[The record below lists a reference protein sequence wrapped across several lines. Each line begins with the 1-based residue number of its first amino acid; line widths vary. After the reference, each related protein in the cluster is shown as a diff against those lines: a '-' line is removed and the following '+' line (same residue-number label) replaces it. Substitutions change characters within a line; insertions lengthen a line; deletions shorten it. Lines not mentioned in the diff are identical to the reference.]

1 MKIIDTHSHPQFPQ
15 YDPDRDLM
23 LARARKEEIGI
34 ICVGTD
40 WEMSKAAIELAEQ
53 NENMWAS
60 VGLHPNDNLAEEYDQ
75 EMYREMAAHPKVVAI
90 GEVGLDYYRTTEE
103 HHKKKQRERFEKQ
116 IELAVETGKP
126 LIIHCRDAHDDMT
139 EILKNNLLR
148 LKSGG
153 VIHSFTGK
161 LSDAKKYI
169 DLGFYIGLNGIIT
182 FTRQYDETVMNVPLE
197 KILLETDAPYLTP
210 EPHRGKR
217 NESSFVVFVAEQI
230 ARLRG
235 LAPEKVISQTTQ
247 NTERLFL
254 I

>member
-15 YDPDRDLM
+15 YDPDRDLV
-23 LARARKEEIGI
+23 LARAAEEGVGI

-40 WEMSKAAIELAEQ
+40 WEMSKAAIELSEK

-116 IELAVETGKP
+116 IELAVEVGKP
-126 LIIHCRDAHDDMT
+126 LIIHCRDAHDDMA
-139 EILKNNLLR
+139 EILRNNLPR
-148 LKSGG
+148 LKSRG

-161 LSDAKKYI
+161 LSDAQRYV
-169 DLGFYIGLNGIIT
+169 DLGFCVGLNGIIT
-182 FTRQYDETVMNVPLE
+182 FTRQYDETVMNIPIE

-217 NESSFVVFVAEQI
+217 NESSFVIFVAEQI

-235 LAPEKVISQTTQ
+235 LTPEKVISQTTQ
-247 NTERLFL
+247 NAKQLFSV
-254 I
+254 